1 MISKIPK
8 IKISLLAFFFINTF
22 MILTIFIEDK
32 RFLVG
37 MESGIS
43 EHLSAIFYL
52 LAFILSFWTFIINKQ
67 NRFCL
72 FFSIFCLI
80 CGLEESNYLSNYI
93 NYQIPL
99 IQNLNV
105 QNDISIHNLKFFHGG
120 SLRDESFS
128 LRILFKAQNFFRGLF
143 ITHFFL
149 LPLLSKIRL
158 FSKSLKKIKYILPS
172 KHLRIS
178 VGFTLLINLII
189 TFLYAKTGRTRTD
202 IAEVRELT
210 YAIYIYIYALCDIY
224 SIRFRLFY

>member
-1 MISKIPK
+1 
-8 IKISLLAFFFINTF
+8 

-93 NYQIPL
+93 NYQIPF

-105 QNDISIHNLKFFHGG
+105 QNKAFGIIENINFQENL
-120 SLRDESFS
+120 D
-128 LRILFKAQNFFRGLF
+128 
-143 ITHFFL
+143 
-149 LPLLSKIRL
+149 RL
-158 FSKSLKKIKYILPS
+158 CLVF
-172 KHLRIS
+172 
-178 VGFTLLINLII
+178 
-189 TFLYAKTGRTRTD
+189 
-202 IAEVRELT
+202 
-210 YAIYIYIYALCDIY
+210 
-224 SIRFRLFY
+224 